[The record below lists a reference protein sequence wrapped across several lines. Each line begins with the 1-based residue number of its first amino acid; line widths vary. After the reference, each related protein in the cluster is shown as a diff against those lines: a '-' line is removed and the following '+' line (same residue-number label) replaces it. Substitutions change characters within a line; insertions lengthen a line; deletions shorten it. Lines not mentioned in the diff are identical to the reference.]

1 KKKKLASI
9 IKSLTYNMEI
19 QHTIASRGEFFME
32 NNQHE
37 KLANMTYRME
47 NDNTIVIEHTNVD
60 RSLAGQGIGKKL
72 IESAVHYARKNSLKI
87 KAVCTYALA
96 VFQKTESYADVW
108 LP

>member
-1 KKKKLASI
+1 
-9 IKSLTYNMEI
+9 MEI

-60 RSLAGQGIGKKL
+60 RSLAGQGIGK
-72 IESAVHYARKNSLKI
+72 N
-87 KAVCTYALA
+87 
-96 VFQKTESYADVW
+96 
-108 LP
+108 